1 MKFKILIIFLLLSLN
16 SCNLFKKHKIVPFTF
31 HSETEFLNEKTNQRN
46 LEQSEIIPQGDKV
59 VIQDKSKTSS
69 SKPKTANKNE
79 VRQKKKESV
88 NHTLI
93 EKKVVLSTSNKKH
106 DPNYLSIYLEII
118 YGMFISTI
126 PLNMNFVSFEFG
138 GLVFSLLVLGY
149 IAWIIYYIKNKP
161 NLNFKEILNFSLPI
175 IIPNTILS
183 TQILL
188 KEILQTQF
196 VYTSYVLGFGIL
208 IILFLLIYILLA
220 LYGGEESFLKSLK
233 ALMNFIKFWNFIF
246 TITFVTEFFIFLI

>member
-1 MKFKILIIFLLLSLN
+1 MKFRFLTIFLLLTLN
-16 SCNLFKKHKIVPFTF
+16 SCSLFKKHKIVPFTF
-31 HSETEFLNEKTNQRN
+31 HSETELINEKEPISN
-46 LEQSEIIPQGDKV
+46 LEPPKIIPKNDIV
-59 VIQDKSKTSS
+59 VNQDKSEAYSN
-69 SKPKTANKNE
+69 KPKTANKND
-79 VRQKKKESV
+79 VRQKRKESV

-93 EKKVVLSTSNKKH
+93 EKKEVLSATNQKN
-106 DPNYLSIYLEII
+106 DPNYLSIYLEIL
-118 YGMFISTI
+118 YGMFITTI
-126 PLNMNFVSFEFG
+126 PLNMNLVSFEFG

-161 NLNFKEILNFSLPI
+161 YLNFKEILNLSLPI

-208 IILFLLIYILLA
+208 IVLFLLIYILLA
-220 LYGGEESFLKSLK
+220 VYGGEESFLKSLR

-246 TITFVTEFFIFLI
+246 TICFVAEFFIFLI